1 MQDSE
6 RAHSRVLSVLSR
18 MSRTRFSLSMLGALY
33 RSPELPV
40 NVFGLDFPNPVGVA
54 AGMDKNGAAVPSW
67 QSIGYGFCEI
77 GGVTLPEEVESEGVT
92 TAHIKVGGYEIE
104 LLEPMGKDTPVGKF
118 IDKKG
123 PGIHH
128 LALEVDDIE
137 ESLAK
142 AKRNGLEPIGEA
154 PRPGADNTLV
164 AFFHP
169 KDTGGVLLEIVQCE

>member
-1 MQDSE
+1 MWE
-6 RAHSRVLSVLSR
+6 
-18 MSRTRFSLSMLGALY
+18 SL
-33 RSPELPV
+33 
-40 NVFGLDFPNPVGVA
+40 GLKLDHTEKV
-54 AGMDKNGAAVPSW
+54 D
-67 QSIGYGFCEI
+67 
-77 GGVTLPEEVESEGVT
+77 SEGVT
-92 TAHIKVGGYEIE
+92 AAHLKVGEYEIE

-142 AKRNGLEPIGEA
+142 AKKNGLEPIGEA

-169 KDTGGVLLEIVQCE
+169 KDTGGVLLEIVQCD

>member
-1 MQDSE
+1 MRIRHLGIAVDSIDE
-6 RAHSRVLSVLSR
+6 R
-18 MSRTRFSLSMLGALY
+18 
-33 RSPELPV
+33 LPIWES
-40 NVFGLDFPNPVGVA
+40 FGLKLHHTEKVD
-54 AGMDKNGAAVPSW
+54 
-67 QSIGYGFCEI
+67 
-77 GGVTLPEEVESEGVT
+77 SEGVT
-92 TAHIKVGGYEIE
+92 TAHLKVGGYEIE

-128 LALEVDDIE
+128 LALEVDNIE

-142 AKRNGLEPIGEA
+142 AKENGLESIGEA

-169 KDTGGVLLEIVQCE
+169 KDTGGVLLEIVEAQ

>member
-1 MQDSE
+1 
-6 RAHSRVLSVLSR
+6 
-18 MSRTRFSLSMLGALY
+18 MSHETYS
-33 RSPELPV
+33 
-40 NVFGLDFPNPVGVA
+40 FGQYTGIVEDYNQQLTFDF
-54 AGMDKNGAAVPSW
+54 KEKRK
-67 QSIGYGFCEI
+67 IKET
-77 GGVTLPEEVESEGVT
+77 VTSYYEEVDSEGVT
-92 TAHIKVGGYEIE
+92 TAHLKVGGYEIE

-137 ESLAK
+137 QSLAK
-142 AKRNGLEPIGEA
+142 ARKNGLEPIGEA

-169 KDTGGVLLEIVQCE
+169 KDTGGVLLEIVQCK